1 MEADFSYDISIEHK
15 MIKKELYVICEFDGE
30 DFAGVFMIVENED
43 AAKTIC
49 EKKNKRDGYFCYTFE
64 KAVYIKKN

>member
-1 MEADFSYDISIEHK
+1 
-15 MIKKELYVICEFDGE
+15 MIKKELYVICKFDEWGEF
-30 DFAGVFMIVENED
+30 ANIFMIVENED

>member
-1 MEADFSYDISIEHK
+1 

-43 AAKTIC
+43 VAKSIC
-49 EKKNKRDGYFCYTFE
+49 EKKNKRNGYCFCEY
-64 KAVYIKKN
+64 KKVVYIKKN